1 MDYLLLLVFSI
12 LFVEL
17 FILFNIV
24 PDARAVMQLSGES
37 VGVMKSK
44 EMTDDQKEEYMR
56 KNSLKMF
63 VQTLKFSGKFLLIFM
78 VLGIVFFLTELAS
91 PPIAESVAAHFVS
104 VIPMVI
110 LTVATLVYVWVRN
123 VVRRK
128 L

>member
-1 MDYLLLLVFSI
+1 MDYLLLLLFSI

-63 VQTLKFSGKFLLIFM
+63 VQTLKFSGKFLLIFL
-78 VLGIVFFLTELAS
+78 VLGIVFFLTEIAS
-91 PPIAESVAAHFVS
+91 PSIAKSVAVHFVS

-110 LTVATLVYVWVRN
+110 LTVATLIYVWIRN